1 MFDLEQR
8 SVLRRGARGRELD
21 AMLELTGVEL
31 ITPERYRLGGRPP
44 TDSRCA
50 SNNHVAKTV
59 GGLVQRPPHR
69 LPALTRE

>member
-31 ITPERYRLGGRPP
+31 VTPERYRLGGRPP
-44 TDSRCA
+44 ADSRCA
-50 SNNHVAKTV
+50 SNRTV